1 MQPVTVKTEREIAR
15 IVAQVGQRLLQHGA
29 ESAVVVDVSQRVGLA
44 LGVDEVN
51 IALTANAIVVTVHVE
66 DHCLTTT
73 RRCRDH
79 GINMAIV
86 TRIHHLCIMAEK
98 GLLDPAAMTKRL
110 LALQPQRYPPLLVIL
125 MIGLSCAA
133 FCLLAGGDLTVA
145 LITLFAASA
154 AMALRLMMAHH
165 HFNPLLTFAAAAF
178 VATAVSA
185 SAPLFELGNQPF
197 LAMASSVL
205 LLVPGFPLI
214 NAVAD
219 MVSGFVNL
227 GISRWVMA
235 SLLTLSTSLGIVAAM
250 NLFNVWGWLT

>member
-51 IALTANAIVVTVHVE
+51 IALIANAIVVTVHVE
-66 DHCLTTT
+66 GHCLTTT

-79 GINMAIV
+79 GINMAVV

-110 LALQPQRYPPLLVIL
+110 SAIEPLRYPPLLVIL

-154 AMALRLMMAHH
+154 TKALA
-165 HFNPLLTFAAAAF
+165 
-178 VATAVSA
+178 
-185 SAPLFELGNQPF
+185 
-197 LAMASSVL
+197 
-205 LLVPGFPLI
+205 
-214 NAVAD
+214 
-219 MVSGFVNL
+219 
-227 GISRWVMA
+227 
-235 SLLTLSTSLGIVAAM
+235 
-250 NLFNVWGWLT
+250 